1 MVLACGEQAI
11 KGIVASILYSFG
23 LLGLEEANC
32 HIMWMLSLGEAHVAR
47 KCRLPANN
55 HVSESF
61 WK

>member
-47 KCRLPANN
+47 K
-55 HVSESF
+55 
-61 WK
+61 